1 MVHSLLR
8 AALLTVV
15 RINVL
20 YDIGQPMHHIFM
32 VMCVMH
38 GVHPI
43 RARPDWAYEFM
54 AGQDW
59 TPNFAGQVLPDQ
71 TKSGLIFLNIYIP
84 STGYQKIEKNKFWI
98 FFFFIFKSVQEGKRP
113 VS

>member
-1 MVHSLLR
+1 MDVLLCGSLLR

-38 GVHPI
+38 GFHPI
-43 RARPDWAYEFM
+43 VCMLRGKEIQIVYRLFIVNCYLLHVPR
-54 AGQDW
+54 
-59 TPNFAGQVLPDQ
+59 L
-71 TKSGLIFLNIYIP
+71 
-84 STGYQKIEKNKFWI
+84 
-98 FFFFIFKSVQEGKRP
+98 FFQP
-113 VS
+113 VSSL

>member
-1 MVHSLLR
+1 MDVPLCGSLLQ

-38 GVHPI
+38 GFHHIVC
-43 RARPDWAYEFM
+43 M
-54 AGQDW
+54 
-59 TPNFAGQVLPDQ
+59 L
-71 TKSGLIFLNIYIP
+71 K
-84 STGYQKIEKNKFWI
+84 
-98 FFFFIFKSVQEGKRP
+98 GKE
-113 VS
+113 V

>member
-1 MVHSLLR
+1 MDVRLCGSLLQ

-38 GVHPI
+38 GFHPI
-43 RARPDWAYEFM
+43 VCMLR
-54 AGQDW
+54 
-59 TPNFAGQVLPDQ
+59 
-71 TKSGLIFLNIYIP
+71 
-84 STGYQKIEKNKFWI
+84 
-98 FFFFIFKSVQEGKRP
+98 GKEI
-113 VS
+113 

>member
-1 MVHSLLR
+1 MDVPLCGSLLQ

-38 GVHPI
+38 GFHSIVCMLRGKEVSIVYSLFLVNCYLLH
-43 RARPDWAYEFM
+43 
-54 AGQDW
+54 
-59 TPNFAGQVLPDQ
+59 LPR
-71 TKSGLIFLNIYIP
+71 LP
-84 STGYQKIEKNKFWI
+84 SQPATE
-98 FFFFIFKSVQEGKRP
+98 VE
-113 VS
+113 

>member
-1 MVHSLLR
+1 MDVPLCGSLLQ

-15 RINVL
+15 RINAL

-43 RARPDWAYEFM
+43 VCM
-54 AGQDW
+54 
-59 TPNFAGQVLPDQ
+59 L
-71 TKSGLIFLNIYIP
+71 K
-84 STGYQKIEKNKFWI
+84 
-98 FFFFIFKSVQEGKRP
+98 
-113 VS
+113 

>member
-1 MVHSLLR
+1 MDVPLCGSLLR

-38 GVHPI
+38 GFHPI
-43 RARPDWAYEFM
+43 VCMLRGKEVSIVYSLFLV
-54 AGQDW
+54 
-59 TPNFAGQVLPDQ
+59 NCYLVYLLHVL
-71 TKSGLIFLNIYIP
+71 LNYA
-84 STGYQKIEKNKFWI
+84 
-98 FFFFIFKSVQEGKRP
+98 
-113 VS
+113 